1 MDVYTLA
8 SEVSDNFFYAVA
20 NSPGRAVLID
30 PIDGERAVAHLDDH
44 DLELEVVVNTHFHP
58 DHIGGNDTVF
68 EHWPDAKLVA
78 GAIDTERIES
88 QQSRAVDRQLD
99 GGDALEVGDVS
110 LEIFDTP
117 GHTPGHIS
125 LLVGHQLFCG
135 DTVFVGGAGNCK
147 FGGDPSVLYRTFDT
161 VLAEM
166 DDDVIFYPGHDY
178 SVRNLEFALSI
189 EPGNDR
195 AEELLEEAKARF
207 SELGFGPRAPLV
219 NAGLMACC
227 AAEADWDGFEQF
239 YHLASQ
245 SVGNLGLGDTDLIW
259 MAEKAAALAADHGH
273 ADAQEMARELAR
285 IHPQA

>member
-20 NSPGRAVLID
+20 NSSGRAVLID

-195 AEELLEEAKARF
+195 AEELLEEAKASQEKGDIF
-207 SELGFGPRAPLV
+207 LTTFGVERAYNPFFRCGEV
-219 NAGLMACC
+219 AFV
-227 AAEADWDGFEQF
+227 DR
-239 YHLASQ
+239 LASEHAEVFEAEREQ
-245 SVGNLGLGDTDLIW
+245 SQSR
-259 MAEKAAALAADHGH
+259 EEAAFRTV
-273 ADAQEMARELAR
+273 RELR
-285 IHPQA
+285 NRL